1 MAWKVK
7 ELFADVTRLVTEIK
21 SNDSVWVEKN
31 IPSQLSHIRSSLVSL
46 ITGVTRHQR
55 TAATHILVFMISSEE
70 RRKKPYALPVQC
82 LPYKGLANST
92 VRDLVNA
99 IIREMSKRHM
109 KVAGEVIILEVSK
122 SSDYGY
128 LFLGFVTDGEWNSL
142 CTKGN
147 TRPLSV
153 LQIRADVR
161 TKYSHMRLKKITGML
176 TPLCMYIFLSLMH
189 ITKVVAF
196 LYIVW
201 HSGERWSCC

>member
-1 MAWKVK
+1 
-7 ELFADVTRLVTEIK
+7 
-21 SNDSVWVEKN
+21 
-31 IPSQLSHIRSSLVSL
+31 
-46 ITGVTRHQR
+46 
-55 TAATHILVFMISSEE
+55 
-70 RRKKPYALPVQC
+70 
-82 LPYKGLANST
+82 
-92 VRDLVNA
+92 
-99 IIREMSKRHM
+99 MSKRHM

-142 CTKGN
+142 RTKGN

-161 TKYSHMRLKKITGML
+161 TKYSHMSLKKMTGML
-176 TPLCMYIFLSLMH
+176 YIFLSLMH
-189 ITKVVAF
+189 TTKAVAF